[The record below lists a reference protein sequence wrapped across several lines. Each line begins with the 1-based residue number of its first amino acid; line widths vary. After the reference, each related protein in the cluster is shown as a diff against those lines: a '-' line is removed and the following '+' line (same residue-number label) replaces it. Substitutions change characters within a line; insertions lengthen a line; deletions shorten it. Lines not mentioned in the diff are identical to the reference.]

1 MSPMT
6 AERARAV
13 VEARLGRPAQ
23 DQLEAAVVLE
33 AWGGLRAADA
43 LQHGPE
49 VIRRDETP
57 ATGQQERF
65 EAQAG
70 AKSSAA
76 EGIALILA
84 VLAVAA
90 WAAPVS
96 AHLGAAVWDGAVRLA
111 LPITLALQWIV
122 WSRHLR
128 GGDGL
133 GSVKHEGP
141 VGIAALLLLEVVLFM
156 LGPTGVVAG
165 MLVAIWVGGTVL
177 VDRGWVVWYV
187 LQLAVIGVAM
197 SVGAD
202 PPLMLGIGALATLG
216 AVGAA
221 LATSTSPAQRPGGW
235 GRALVA
241 GAIGAGLGAL
251 LVADHTI
258 GWGFRGAV
266 PALALIP
273 STVGGFWGGH
283 YLSRIHVNLAA
294 ALRGVPASRAD
305 DLSAGGPGLTI
316 LGGAVLRVVVATAVL
331 SGACV
336 LISPAMSGT
345 VATSLF
351 VGFGCLAL
359 ATLMVSLLVSLG
371 RLGWAL
377 FAVAVAVGC
386 ELLLMPVT
394 AAAGSGLIVG
404 AALAVL
410 LSLPPIMA
418 ALVRPGR
425 ALATAVWIP

>member
-1 MSPMT
+1 MT

-23 DQLEAAVVLE
+23 DKLEAAVVLE

-43 LQHGPE
+43 LERAPE
-49 VIRRDETP
+49 VIRRADAP
-57 ATGQQERF
+57 AAAQPDRSDS
-65 EAQAG
+65 QAG
-70 AKSSAA
+70 IASSAA
-76 EGIALILA
+76 EGISLILA

-111 LPITLALQWIV
+111 LPITLALQWII

-133 GSVKHEGP
+133 GSLKHEGP
-141 VGIAALLLLEVVLFM
+141 VGIAALLLVEAILFA
-156 LGPTGVVAG
+156 LGPTGAVAG
-165 MLVAIWVGGTVL
+165 TLVAIWVGGTVL
-177 VDRGWVVWYV
+177 VDRGWVIWYL
-187 LQLAVIGVAM
+187 LQLTVIGVALT
-197 SVGAD
+197 VGAD
-202 PPLMLGIGALATLG
+202 PLVLLGIGALATLA

-221 LATSTSPAQRPGGW
+221 LATSTSPGQRPAGW

-258 GWGFRGAV
+258 GWGFRGAL

-273 STVGGFWGGH
+273 STVGGFWGGR
-283 YLSRIHVNLAA
+283 YLSRIHVNLAS
-294 ALRGVPASRAD
+294 ALRGVPAARAD
-305 DLSAGGPGLTI
+305 ECAGGPGLTI
-316 LGGAVLRVVVATAVL
+316 LAGAVLRLVALTAAL
-331 SGACV
+331 SGLCV
-336 LISPAMSGT
+336 LVAPAMSGT

-359 ATLMVSLLVSLG
+359 ATLVVSLLVSLG

-386 ELLLMPVT
+386 ELLLLPVT
-394 AAAGSGLIVG
+394 SAAGSGLVLG
-404 AALAVL
+404 ATIAVV
-410 LSLPPIMA
+410 LSVPPIVMA
-418 ALVRPGR
+418 LLRPGR